1 MAALTLGDMVRQVQQ
16 DLDDRKERQWKVE
29 EIRRWLNEG
38 YRLVWREILQVDE
51 HYAAVEATFSYTGS
65 TRHLNLN
72 TAVDA
77 AGGTKIYKIHGIWD
91 ATNASGTH
99 VGTLL
104 RPIKYIDQADYAD
117 SGLDRQTSNESSQRA
132 YFVFGDPISFG
143 LAPVPASAR
152 TIRMLYTPHITAMSE
167 LDSAPT
173 GVPEDNQDAIVAY
186 ACKMARARVK
196 EDTQQD
202 EMRYAQLSNMNKRST
217 EDRSRQRSRHVHVA
231 DPSDYSDY
239 GGQYYGEFT

>member
-29 EIRRWLNEG
+29 EIRRWINEG

-51 HYAAVEATFSYTGS
+51 HYAAIEETFSYTSS

-72 TAVDA
+72 TTVDSTGA
-77 AGGTKIYKIHGIWD
+77 TKIYKIHGVWD
-91 ATNASGTH
+91 ATDASSTY

-104 RPIKYIDQADYAD
+104 RPIKYIDQADYD
-117 SGLDRQTSNESSQRA
+117 SGLERQTGNDSSGLA
-132 YFVFGDPISFG
+132 YFVFGDPINFG
-143 LAPVPASAR
+143 LAPVPSSAR
-152 TIRMLYTPHITAMSE
+152 TIRILYTPHITAMSE
-167 LDSAPT
+167 LDSTPA
-173 GVPEDNQDAIVAY
+173 GVPEDNQDAIIAY

-202 EMRYAQLSNMNKRST
+202 EMRYAQLSNMNKRSA

-231 DPSDYSDY
+231 DPSDY
-239 GGQYYGEFT
+239 GGQYYGEYT

>member
-38 YRLVWREILQVDE
+38 YRMVWREILQVDE
-51 HYAAVEATFSYTGS
+51 HYAGVETTFSYTTS
-65 TRHLNLN
+65 TRHLNLG
-72 TAVDA
+72 TTIDA
-77 AGGTKIYKIHGIWD
+77 TGSTKIYKIHAVWD
-91 ATNASGTH
+91 ATGASSSN

-104 RPIKYIDQADYAD
+104 RPIKYLDQSDYID
-117 SGLDRQTSNESSQRA
+117 SELERQTSNVSSDRA
-132 YFVFGDPISFG
+132 YFVFGDPMNFG
-143 LAPVPASAR
+143 LVPVPSSAR
-152 TIRMLYTPHITAMSE
+152 TIRILYTAHITPMSE
-167 LDSAPT
+167 LDSTPA
-173 GVPEDNQDAIVAY
+173 GVPEDNQDAIIAY
-186 ACKMARARVK
+186 ACRMARSRVK
-196 EDTQQD
+196 EDTKQD
-202 EMRYAQLSNMNKRST
+202 EMRYAQLSNMHKRST